1 MSEMGFLPFRKNVNF
16 SQIIA
21 RLMQAADGMCCGSS
35 DLTYA
40 ESMALSGN
48 LLRKISVGTQD
59 PGAAWL
65 GTRTL
70 F

>member
-1 MSEMGFLPFRKNVNF
+1 
-16 SQIIA
+16 
-21 RLMQAADGMCCGSS
+21 MQAADGMCRGSS
-35 DLTYA
+35 DLTHA

-48 LLRKISVGTQD
+48 LLRKISVGTQY

>member
-1 MSEMGFLPFRKNVNF
+1 MLSNVNF

-21 RLMQAADGMCCGSS
+21 RLMQAADGMCRGSS